1 VSDSETLPVLLDF
14 YREKLDAFLAH
25 LAGARLVSQY
35 DANNTYQYIINRED
49 TQLAWLAAAIVD
61 LGGTV
66 PNGGS
71 EPPRQGPESEVFRRD
86 LADAE
91 AFVGRWRPRVDAM
104 THARHGRLLGLIL
117 GETLEQRRFFEQ
129 ALAGR
134 TDLLGVRTEK
144 AGERVGHVLSTRWI
158 E

>member
-14 YREKLDAFLAH
+14 YREKLDALLAH
-25 LAGARLVSQY
+25 QAGARLVPEY
-35 DANNTYQYIINRED
+35 EANNTYQYIINRED
-49 TQLAWLAAAIVD
+49 TQLAWLAAAIAD

-71 EPPRQGPESEVFRRD
+71 EPPRQGPASEVFRQD
-86 LADAE
+86 LVDAE
-91 AFVGRWRPRVDAM
+91 AFVSRWRPRVNAM
-104 THARHGRLLGLIL
+104 THARHGRMLSLIL